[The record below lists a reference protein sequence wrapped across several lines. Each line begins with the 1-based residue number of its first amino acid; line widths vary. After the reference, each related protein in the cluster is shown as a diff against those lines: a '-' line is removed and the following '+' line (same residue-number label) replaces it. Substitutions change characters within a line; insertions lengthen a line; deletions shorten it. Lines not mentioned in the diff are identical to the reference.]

1 MYSDMPSKK
10 IMYTITGINNVGNI
24 FSPIFIQKLRHNF
37 AN

>member
-24 FSPIFIQKLRHNF
+24 FSPIWAIGP
-37 AN
+37 